1 MTSTHQRIQ
10 YLNQL
15 SPSAYKDEY
24 KNLEECSFIKILG
37 YGTDG
42 IIHKVSFNGKQVAV
56 KEFKP
61 RSQIFPPESKN
72 EIQFL
77 KELEHKNVISYY
89 GLVTV
94 SLPNDM
100 YVMYGFLEFCE
111 CSLERVIKNPK
122 KQISYQEKK
131 NIVSQIVEG
140 LDYLVKK
147 SIVHCDL
154 KPGNILM
161 THNGEIKIADFGLTR
176 KLTKEENF
184 TSTYY
189 NVVSLWYRAPE
200 ILNQQPYSFGI
211 DMWSLG
217 LIIAELWLRKPL
229 LKGKHEKEQKMII
242 QNLWT
247 PGSNQFIDNVLTNID
262 SPAFKL
268 VKQLLQIDPSKR
280 STIEDVKK
288 SEFLEMIP
296 NIKRNRSRLPQSKIP
311 NSLSDHKI
319 CLNIQIKNKS
329 EDKIE
334 DSRPKQRH
342 GESSINKNIKEKRVY
357 QNKEAENNKKPA
369 QNTTSTFPPKAI
381 ESKKKHEVAST
392 NRRRHGSNNSNYDR
406 NEEYHYRDY
415 AYRRSRHNQ
424 QYHHPYQRRQY
435 SRYHDF
441 HEPYYPRYYHDRYME
456 DYHWQPYW

>member
-1 MTSTHQRIQ
+1 MNSTRQRIQ
-10 YLNQL
+10 YLKQL
-15 SPSAYKDEY
+15 SLSAYKDEY
-24 KNLEECSFIKILG
+24 KNLEGCSFIKVVG

-42 IIHKVSFNGKQVAV
+42 IIHKVSFNGQQVAV

-61 RSQIFPPESKN
+61 KSQIIPPESKN

-89 GLVTV
+89 GQVSV

-111 CSLERVIKNPK
+111 CSLERVIENPK

-131 NIVSQIVEG
+131 NIVYQIVEG

-154 KPGNILM
+154 KPANILM

-189 NVVSLWYRAPE
+189 NVVTLWYRAPE

-229 LKGKHEKEQKMII
+229 LKSKNEKEQKIII

-296 NIKRNRSRLPQSKIP
+296 KTRSRLPQSKNP
-311 NSLSDHKI
+311 TSLSNQKI
-319 CLNIQIKNKS
+319 CLNIQIKNQSK
-329 EDKIE
+329 DKIE
-334 DSRPKQRH
+334 DSRPKQPH
-342 GESSINKNIKEKRVY
+342 GESSINKNIKEKKVN

-369 QNTTSTFPPKAI
+369 QNTTSTIPPKAKRRI
-381 ESKKKHEVAST
+381 PLSRLCIPKK
-392 NRRRHGSNNSNYDR
+392 
-406 NEEYHYRDY
+406 
-415 AYRRSRHNQ
+415 
-424 QYHHPYQRRQY
+424 
-435 SRYHDF
+435 
-441 HEPYYPRYYHDRYME
+441 
-456 DYHWQPYW
+456 